1 MNVDVDNI
9 LNRVDN
15 YLNHVHKTGDMQ
27 MKTHKKNKDNDW
39 QIKKNKGK
47 EKKGKQRKG
56 SILNGLLTFSMGETF
71 M

>member
-9 LNRVDN
+9 LHRVDN

-39 QIKKNKGK
+39 QKKKTK
-47 EKKGKQRKG
+47 EKKGKENR
-56 SILNGLLTFSMGETF
+56 EREVY
-71 M
+71 